1 MQIKRTTSEDKDF
14 TTLVALLDADLRI
27 RDGDE
32 HSFYTQFNKVDTIKH
47 VVVIYENEIA
57 IGCGAIKLF
66 EENIMEVKRMYVNPT
81 FRGKGNAT
89 TILQALETWAKE
101 LGNKKTVLETGLKQP
116 EAIALYK
123 KNGYNIISNYGQ
135 YVGVENSVCFEKI
148 LL

>member
-14 TTLVALLDADLRI
+14 TKLVALLDEDLRI
-27 RDGDE
+27 RDGEE
-32 HSFYTQFNKVDTIKH
+32 HSFYAQFNKVDTIKH
-47 VVVIYENEIA
+47 VVVIYENEIP

-66 EENIMEVKRMYVNPT
+66 EENSMEVKRMYVTPAN
-81 FRGKGNAT
+81 RGKGIAT
-89 TILQALETWAKE
+89 LVLQALETWAKE

-135 YVGVENSVCFEKI
+135 YIGIENSVCFEKI